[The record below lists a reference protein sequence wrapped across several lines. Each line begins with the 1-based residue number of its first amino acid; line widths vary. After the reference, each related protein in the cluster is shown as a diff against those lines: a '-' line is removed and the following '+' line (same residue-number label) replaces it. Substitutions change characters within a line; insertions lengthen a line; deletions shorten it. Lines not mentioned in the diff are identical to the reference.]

1 MIITKEHQI
10 LSALYNLRCL
20 NFNQFYALCFNGCSE
35 RSCTNQLSK
44 MVSAKLISKSGYH
57 RDTAY
62 YMLCKKGI
70 DYLREKG
77 VVPLD
82 CNKQGI
88 IYADSILSAGKVALK
103 PQIAAHQLALNQFV
117 MDFMNCYPDIVFDY
131 YDEKYIS
138 KIFSQIRPDGIIKTS
153 HCLYFL
159 EMDMNTE
166 REARLLQKWESYHAF
181 LSSSEYYENKLPIKV
196 LFILGNISDK
206 SGRKYALREYIDR
219 NLRGEIS
226 DEFNLFVGIPE
237 DLLKIFSSEESPLPK
252 IFRKKGF
259 SVKEKGR
266 LSDDLPEFDYV
277 ITHDA
282 LSFAVIDYTDESMLD
297 YKNIVFYPKYSALY
311 NENLRYLVVA
321 KSEAEAYRLQQQTL
335 NSSGIYFSTV
345 KRLNDY
351 TFPSALFQFGDK
363 TLYHFGD
370 AEFLIKKQ
378 EAYIQ
383 TLFQ

>member
-1 MIITKEHQI
+1 M
-10 LSALYNLRCL
+10 
-20 NFNQFYALCFNGCSE
+20 
-35 RSCTNQLSK
+35 
-44 MVSAKLISKSGYH
+44 
-57 RDTAY
+57 
-62 YMLCKKGI
+62 
-70 DYLREKG
+70 
-77 VVPLD
+77 
-82 CNKQGI
+82 
-88 IYADSILSAGKVALK
+88 
-103 PQIAAHQLALNQFV
+103 
-117 MDFMNCYPDIVFDY
+117 
-131 YDEKYIS
+131 
-138 KIFSQIRPDGIIKTS
+138 
-153 HCLYFL
+153 
-159 EMDMNTE
+159 
-166 REARLLQKWESYHAF
+166 
-181 LSSSEYYENKLPIKV
+181 
-196 LFILGNISDK
+196 
-206 SGRKYALREYIDR
+206 
-219 NLRGEIS
+219 
-226 DEFNLFVGIPE
+226 
-237 DLLKIFSSEESPLPK
+237 
-252 IFRKKGF
+252 
-259 SVKEKGR
+259 
-266 LSDDLPEFDYV
+266 

>member
-10 LSALYNLRCL
+10 LSAIYNLRCL
-20 NFNQFYALCFNGCSE
+20 NFAQIYTLCFKGCSE

-57 RDTAY
+57 RGTAY

-82 CNKQGI
+82 CNKGGI

-103 PQIAAHQLALNQFV
+103 PQIASHQLSLNQFV
-117 MDFMNCYPDIVFDY
+117 MDFMNCYPDIAFDY

-181 LSSSEYYENKLPIKV
+181 LSSSEYFENKLPIKV

-219 NLRGEIS
+219 NLRGEIT
-226 DEFNLFVGIPE
+226 DEFNLYIGTPD
-237 DLLKIFSSEESPLPK
+237 DLLKVFSSEESPLPE
-252 IFRKKGF
+252 IFIKKGF
-259 SVKEKGR
+259 SVKEKGV
-266 LSDDLPEFDYV
+266 LSDELPEFDYV
-277 ITHDA
+277 ITHDS
-282 LSFAVIDYTDESMLD
+282 LTFAVIDYTDESMLD

-311 NENLRYLVVA
+311 KGNLRYLVVT

-335 NSSGIYFSTV
+335 NSSGIYFSTI
-345 KRLNDY
+345 KRLREY

-363 TLYHFGD
+363 TIYHFGD
-370 AEFLIKKQ
+370 AELFVKKQ

>member
-20 NFNQFYALCFNGCSE
+20 NFNQIYALCFNRCSE

-82 CNKQGI
+82 CNKHGI

-103 PQIAAHQLALNQFV
+103 PQISAHQLALNQFV
-117 MDFMNCYPDIVFDY
+117 MDFMNCYPDIFFDY

-226 DEFNLFVGIPE
+226 DEFNLFVGTPE